1 MMSAK
6 EMFEEINMYK
16 QNVVYPDK
24 VIMYSDIRTKL
35 VITFYLEKKE
45 IAIDSLKDGQSKRY
59 ELSYKVFQAIN
70 KQIEELGWKVG
81 SDNNE

>member
-1 MMSAK
+1 MSAEK
-6 EMFEEINMYK
+6 TFEEINMYK

-45 IAIDSLKDGQSKRY
+45 IAIDSLKDGQGKRY

-70 KQIEELGWKVG
+70 KQMEELGW
-81 SDNNE
+81 NNE